1 MTTFVDMNGGLGSVA
16 GGTLPRS
23 LHGGAAFAA
32 ETAEEGAARE
42 AREPFR
48 PKLGHIAPR
57 AEGWAPSRS
66 NTQTPVLA
74 GDGDKQPPEVRKQQK
89 PPPPKLISL
98 DFGRYMRSPRAR
110 KRSGFLATIPRQ
122 GEA

>member
-16 GGTLPRS
+16 GGSLPRS

-48 PKLGHIAPR
+48 PKLGNIAPR
-57 AEGWAPSRS
+57 SEGWAPSRS
-66 NTQTPVLA
+66 NTQMPVLA
-74 GDGDKQPPEVRKQQK
+74 GDGDKQPPEVRKK
-89 PPPPKLISL
+89 KASRTALPPPPPSTPPAPA
-98 DFGRYMRSPRAR
+98 GPPPRSPRQ
-110 KRSGFLATIPRQ
+110 L
-122 GEA
+122 

>member
-89 PPPPKLISL
+89 PPPPSPPAPHPDLPARA
-98 DFGRYMRSPRAR
+98 GPPPRSPRQ
-110 KRSGFLATIPRQ
+110 L
-122 GEA
+122 